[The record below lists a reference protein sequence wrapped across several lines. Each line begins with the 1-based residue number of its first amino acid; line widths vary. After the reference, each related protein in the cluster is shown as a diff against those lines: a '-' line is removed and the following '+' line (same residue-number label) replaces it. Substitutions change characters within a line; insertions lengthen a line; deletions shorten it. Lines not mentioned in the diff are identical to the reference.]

1 MIFWFP
7 FQFKNSILREALSV
21 AAPQLGSFSRDIF
34 EQHPSTG
41 SGHFALLASDFDQ
54 IFVSIRVKIL
64 GNTNLSASRY
74 IKRKMPHFRPV
85 DVPCPK
91 TSLLKDPCFHS
102 LNWYSPISTLRLL
115 PCLEEK
121 TILWE
126 RRTLSVIYNECCFF
140 ATGISEKGTGAKRSR
155 TVGGKTRS
163 VKEKKRGKTH
173 RQRGNKQKLFL
184 FFLEFCRN
192 PPYCEHF
199 IILAT
204 Y

>member
-1 MIFWFP
+1 M
-7 FQFKNSILREALSV
+7 
-21 AAPQLGSFSRDIF
+21 
-34 EQHPSTG
+34 
-41 SGHFALLASDFDQ
+41 LASDFDQ

-184 FFLEFCRN
+184 FFG
-192 PPYCEHF
+192 
-199 IILAT
+199 ILQKPSLLRALHYFSHILT
-204 Y
+204 GFRGNFLSPA